1 MEKGGKKSRNE
12 GRKGKT
18 ERGRGKGRNEGR
30 RKQKKEKIAK
40 REE

>member
-1 MEKGGKKSRNE
+1 MEKGRKKSRNE